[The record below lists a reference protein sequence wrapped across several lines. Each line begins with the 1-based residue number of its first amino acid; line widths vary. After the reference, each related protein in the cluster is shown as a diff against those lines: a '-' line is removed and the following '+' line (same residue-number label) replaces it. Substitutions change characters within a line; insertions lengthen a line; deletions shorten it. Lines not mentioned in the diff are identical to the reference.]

1 MCVGTNAS
9 FNFAL
14 YFEIISMT
22 EILDLA
28 IRAAIEAGEGIMTIY
43 TDPNSDF
50 GIERKSDNSPLTV
63 ADKKSHDIIMSY
75 LEKTEFPILS
85 EEGKHMPYEE
95 RKDWTTLWIV
105 DPLDGTK
112 EFIKRNGEFTVNIA
126 LVSDGIPILGVIY
139 LPVKRILYYGSKSTG
154 SFKIEIP
161 ENANKNY
168 VFENQEHAI
177 LLPEKEEGRRFRI
190 VASRSHCSDETKA
203 FIEKLEKKHGE
214 AELVS
219 SGSSIKI
226 CMVADGSA
234 DIYPRFAPTME
245 WDTAAGH
252 AIALYAGK
260 QIYQQD
266 NINPLTYNKENL
278 LNPYFIVR

>member
-1 MCVGTNAS
+1 MCVVTNAS

-63 ADKKSHDIIMSY
+63 ADKKSHEIIMSY

-85 EEGKHMPYEE
+85 EEGKHMPYVE
-95 RKDWTTLWIV
+95 RKDWETLWIV

-126 LVSDGIPILGVIY
+126 LVNNGVPVLGVIY

-161 ENANKNY
+161 KNANESY
-168 VFENQEHAI
+168 VFENQKHAV

-203 FIEKLEKKHGE
+203 FIEELEKEHGE

>member
-1 MCVGTNAS
+1 MHEVTNAY
-9 FNFAL
+9 FNFAI
-14 YFEIISMT
+14 YFEFIFMT

-28 IRAAIEAGEGIMTIY
+28 IRAAIHAGEEIMTIY
-43 TDPNSDF
+43 TDPASDF
-50 GIERKSDNSPLTV
+50 GIERKSDNSPLTI
-63 ADKKSHDIIMSY
+63 ADKRSHEVIMNY
-75 LEKTEFPILS
+75 LEKTVFPILS
-85 EEGKHMPYEE
+85 EEGKHLPFEE
-95 RKDWTTLWIV
+95 RQQWETLWIV

-126 LVSDGIPILGVIY
+126 LVNNGIPMLGVIY
-139 LPVKRILYYGSKSTG
+139 LPVKRILYFGAKNTG
-154 SFKIEIP
+154 SFRMEIP
-161 ENANKNY
+161 SDYHVDQFSDFSKVATRLPL
-168 VFENQEHAI
+168 VFENK
-177 LLPEKEEGRRFRI
+177 PFRI

-203 FIEKLEKKHGE
+203 FIENLEKEHGT

-226 CMVADGSA
+226 CMVAEGTA

-266 NINPLTYNKENL
+266 NIHPLTYNKENL